1 MPYTQEQVR
10 ALRDIKINALVQGVA
25 PVWLVKEEF
34 RPREDSLIFDLVFQ
48 DPSYGW
54 MNRHYKYDG
63 FNDVLYHLGW
73 RLLSED
79 ETLAIQEQEPC
90 TAGEVASHAP
100 NAPANRVDEALH
112 QQR

>member
-1 MPYTQEQVR
+1 MPYTLEQVKE
-10 ALRDIKINALVQGVA
+10 LRDIKINALLQGLA

-54 MNRHYKYDG
+54 MNRHFKYDG
-63 FNDVLYHLGW
+63 FSDVLYHLGW

-79 ETLAIQEQEPC
+79 EMLAFQTQESC
-90 TAGEVASHAP
+90 IAGEVAPHVP
-100 NAPANRVDEALH
+100 NAPANRVNESLH